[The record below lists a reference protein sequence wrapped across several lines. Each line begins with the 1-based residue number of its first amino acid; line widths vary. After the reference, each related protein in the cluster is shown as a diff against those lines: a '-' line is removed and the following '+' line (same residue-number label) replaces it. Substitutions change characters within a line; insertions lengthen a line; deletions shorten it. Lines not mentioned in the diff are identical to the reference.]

1 MKMEFHGGKELETAL
16 QELKLSTR
24 KSIAR
29 RVLKRAGAIFAERAN
44 ALAPKGR
51 GSPHLSGSYGVTS
64 RLNKRQAAQ
73 ARREGRDDVFMY
85 AGTNDPAGQQQEF
98 GNSRHV
104 AQPHARPAFDE
115 TARPMFD
122 LIQDEMA
129 VEVEKSVARARRKA
143 ARAAK

>member
-1 MKMEFHGGKELETAL
+1 MKMEFHGGRELEEAL
-16 QELKLSTR
+16 RELKLSTR

-29 RVLKRAGAIFAERAN
+29 KILKRAGQKFAERAN

-51 GSPHLSGSYGVTS
+51 GSRHLSGSYGVSS
-64 RLNKRQAAQ
+64 RLSKRQAAKV
-73 ARREGRDDVFMY
+73 RKEGRDDVFMY

-98 GNSRHV
+98 GNSRHP

-115 TARPMFD
+115 TAKPMFD

-129 VEVEKSVARARRKA
+129 GEVEKSVARARRKA
-143 ARAAK
+143 ARAGK

>member
-1 MKMEFHGGKELETAL
+1 MKMEFHGGKDVEEAL
-16 QELKLSTR
+16 RELKLSTR

-29 RVLKRAGAIFAERAN
+29 KLLKRAGQMFADRAN

-51 GSPHLSGSYGVTS
+51 GSPNLSGSYGVTT
-64 RLNKRQAAQ
+64 RLSKRQAAA
-73 ARREGRDDVFMY
+73 ARKEGRDDVFMY

-98 GNSRHV
+98 GNSRHP

-115 TARPMFD
+115 TAKPMFD
-122 LIQDEMA
+122 LIQNEMA
-129 VEVEKSVARARRKA
+129 EEVEKSVARARRKA